1 LTVVRTGSALSTP
14 ILPEDLEGV
23 FTDHILEKGHVGFW
37 EYLNSSNK
45 EIVSLKEFQDALET
59 LGATGLDEIA
69 KLYKKL
75 SDGTNKLTR
84 DHIKCYYFGMV
95 PM

>member
-1 LTVVRTGSALSTP
+1 
-14 ILPEDLEGV
+14 
-23 FTDHILEKGHVGFW
+23 
-37 EYLNSSNK
+37 
-45 EIVSLKEFQDALET
+45 LKEFQDALET